1 MAKIVSRKVEWKCVG
16 SYTRAS
22 GNIYMGISTQLPSLP
37 MMAVAA
43 HHSTQCAL
51 ARRGARVRRLLPL
64 SSSAAVGTTTFA
76 TDESL
81 IPPKCPPIFAKG
93 NTKCRYDTT
102 STLAATYTMYWE
114 YNNNSHYVE
123 IKKTQFGLLVVN

>member
-1 MAKIVSRKVEWKCVG
+1 MHW
-16 SYTRAS
+16 
-22 GNIYMGISTQLPSLP
+22 
-37 MMAVAA
+37 
-43 HHSTQCAL
+43 
-51 ARRGARVRRLLPL
+51 RGAERARVEAAASVLQHGARG
-64 SSSAAVGTTTFA
+64 AAVGTTTFA

-114 YNNNSHYVE
+114 YSNNSHYVE
-123 IKKTQFGLLVVN
+123 IKKTDWIASR

>member
-1 MAKIVSRKVEWKCVG
+1 MCTGAALSARAEAVEAA
-16 SYTRAS
+16 AS
-22 GNIYMGISTQLPSLP
+22 VLQ
-37 MMAVAA
+37 
-43 HHSTQCAL
+43 H
-51 ARRGARVRRLLPL
+51 GARG
-64 SSSAAVGTTTFA
+64 AAVGTTTFA

-123 IKKTQFGLLVVN
+123 IKKTQFGLLQSLTKAIIFELFYYTNGYFRV

>member
-1 MAKIVSRKVEWKCVG
+1 
-16 SYTRAS
+16 
-22 GNIYMGISTQLPSLP
+22 

-51 ARRGARVRRLLPL
+51 ARAEAAASVLQHGT
-64 SSSAAVGTTTFA
+64 AVGTTTFA

-123 IKKTQFGLLVVN
+123 IKKTQFGLLVVNQSYL

>member
-1 MAKIVSRKVEWKCVG
+1 MCWVIYPCQWEHLHGDFHPAAESANDGGGRPPQYPVCTGAARSA
-16 SYTRAS
+16 RAE
-22 GNIYMGISTQLPSLP
+22 
-37 MMAVAA
+37 AA
-43 HHSTQCAL
+43 ASVLQHGT
-51 ARRGARVRRLLPL
+51 
-64 SSSAAVGTTTFA
+64 AVGTTTFA

-123 IKKTQFGLLVVN
+123 IKKTQFGLLVVNQSYL

>member
-1 MAKIVSRKVEWKCVG
+1 
-16 SYTRAS
+16 
-22 GNIYMGISTQLPSLP
+22 

-43 HHSTQCAL
+43 HHSTQCSVHWRGAERASGGCSL
-51 ARRGARVRRLLPL
+51 CPPARRRGG
-64 SSSAAVGTTTFA
+64 AAVGTTTFA

-123 IKKTQFGLLVVN
+123 IKKTQFGLPRSC

>member
-1 MAKIVSRKVEWKCVG
+1 MCTGAALSA
-16 SYTRAS
+16 RAEAS
-22 GNIYMGISTQLPSLP
+22 E
-37 MMAVAA
+37 AA
-43 HHSTQCAL
+43 ASVLQH
-51 ARRGARVRRLLPL
+51 GARG
-64 SSSAAVGTTTFA
+64 AAVGTTTFA

-123 IKKTQFGLLVVN
+123 IKKTQFGLLVVNVG